1 MLPTPTANDRPNEGS
16 VRLLRAQVLAGTM
29 TEAEA
34 TAILGKSPFAAQG
47 KVPALIPTPNAS
59 NAGNDT
65 TLTCSGDGD
74 RRPNKLGWWVSERLL
89 PTPRASA
96 NENRTTKPAPSHLAG
111 THGWSLA
118 AVASLGSSAAE
129 SPASRSPSPAS
140 GEASTTP
147 DTSGPPWQASFADW
161 EPTDPTGCWWRTFA
175 ASSAWRSTICSLTWT
190 TSATPAGRSLSLLR
204 ASARSTGGSGSG
216 SWPERLASTPTAT
229 ANYAAPSLDRDQPG
243 SWGRMLPTPR
253 HEGFDAGPHRGA
265 DDSLH
270 AVAKASLLPTP
281 RSGKMTDENEA
292 AWRDSHAA
300 GKVSTPPLALV
311 ARMWATP
318 TAHEGEKH
326 TIVGHQARV
335 DQGRQVS
342 FSNQVGQAL
351 DITPQNAKGR
361 RLNPAF
367 VNRMMG
373 FPDDWLLDGESDLLS
388 DHWDGDPFAAFGH
401 GHEFGVPLVVEGKV
415 PERVNRL
422 KALGN
427 AVVPQV
433 VLAIFE
439 AINECEEDGR

>member
-65 TLTCSGDGD
+65 TLTCSGDGR

-147 DTSGPPWQASFADW
+147 GTSGPPWQASFADW

-175 ASSAWRSTICSLTWT
+175 ASSVWRSTICSLTWT

-216 SWPERLASTPTAT
+216 SLPERLASTPTAT
-229 ANYAAPSLDRDQPG
+229 ANYAAPSMDRDEPG

-253 HEGFDAGPHRGA
+253 
-265 DDSLH
+265 
-270 AVAKASLLPTP
+270 
-281 RSGKMTDENEA
+281 SGKVTDEDA
-292 AWRDSHAA
+292 DSTSRRHAA
-300 GKVSTPPLALV
+300 GGVATLPLALA

-318 TAHEGEKH
+318 TAQDGANNGGPSQWSRNSDPLNVEVQRRGS
-326 TIVGHQARV
+326 TG
-335 DQGRQVS
+335 
-342 FSNQVGQAL
+342 
-351 DITPQNAKGR
+351 

-367 VNRMMG
+367 VCRMMG
-373 FPDDWLLDGESDLLS
+373 FPDDWLLDGESSGLS
-388 DHWDGDPFAAFGH
+388 GHWEGDPFAAFGH

-415 PERVNRL
+415 PERANRL

-439 AINECEEDGR
+439 AINECEGEG